1 MRQAVSWLPDLM
13 AGAIASLPARSAA
26 SQTKRVSQHAN
37 DRLVFLIAVTAQ
49 AKGAAMSKLLPDPPD
64 RAAARQAG
72 FDEALPA
79 QTGPTALNPSYDG
92 AGGNP
97 HAFGWLYHFVTA
109 LELAPVVAVHSMDRA
124 GIIRFWNHASEELYG
139 IRAADA
145 IGRAFRDVVFHPGR
159 QTEFEDV
166 IATIWRTGQAPQA
179 SDWLVQSTV
188 GRRHWVY
195 SCYYPVKHDHV
206 MEEIFC
212 MEVDITARKEAET
225 SLAQAAQ
232 VFQNARDAII
242 MMDVQYRVRA
252 VNGAFTSITGHA
264 PEQII
269 GHTLASLGWGV
280 DDGFYE
286 RIWAEL
292 EGTDHWEGELASARS
307 NGQRYPVRVTL
318 TAIRDA
324 HGDVS
329 SYMAMLSDISER
341 KRIEE
346 QVSHQAEH
354 DALTGL
360 PNRILFLDRLHQA
373 LATWRRQGSC
383 SAVMFLDLDKFK
395 AINDTYGHQAGD
407 VVLRE
412 VAARVCAC
420 VRQVDTISRLGGDE
434 FVVLLSDIKGADQA
448 AHVAVAITQAVALPI
463 DIGAQEVT
471 LSASVGIAL
480 CPDDGADVETLLHH
494 ADVAMYHAKQNGRGT
509 FRFFSPAMNAHMIE
523 RVELENRL
531 RQALDGKEF
540 MLQYQPEIEVATGRV
555 TSVEALLRWRHPQ
568 RGLLLPHEFLPVA
581 EDSGLIVPIGEW
593 VLRAACRRARAWRHA
608 GAAITV
614 AVNLSDVQLAHDGL
628 LPAIDAALESAGLPP
643 GALELEIAEDALI
656 RDEPAFRATALALR
670 ARGVQLNVDRFGTGL
685 SSLEALRRFPLTKL
699 KIDRS
704 YVGDVVHDP
713 VHAAMVPAI
722 IAVARSLQLR
732 VVGEGVETA
741 AQLDFLRQHGCD
753 DYQGFYASAAS
764 SRPNLAPHRL

>member
-1 MRQAVSWLPDLM
+1 MLDKLPP
-13 AGAIASLPARSAA
+13 AQGASAA
-26 SQTKRVSQHAN
+26 IN
-37 DRLVFLIAVTAQ
+37 
-49 AKGAAMSKLLPDPPD
+49 P
-64 RAAARQAG
+64 AG
-72 FDEALPA
+72 
-79 QTGPTALNPSYDG
+79 DG
-92 AGGNP
+92 AGRV
-97 HAFGWLYHFVTA
+97 AQVFGWLHHFVTA
-109 LELAPVVAVHSMDRA
+109 LELAPAVAVHSMDRS
-124 GIIRFWNHASEELYG
+124 GTIRFWNHASEELYG
-139 IRAADA
+139 IAATDA
-145 IGRAFRDVVFHPGR
+145 VGRAFRDMVLHLDR
-159 QTEFEDV
+159 QSEFEDV

-179 SDWLVQSTV
+179 GDWLVQSTA

-195 SCYYPVKHDHV
+195 SCHYPVMHDDLMHEV
-206 MEEIFC
+206 FC
-212 MEVDITARKEAET
+212 MEIDITVRKEAES

-242 MMDVQYRVRA
+242 MMDAQYRVLA
-252 VNGAFTSITGHA
+252 VNSAFTSITGHA

-269 GHTLASLGWGV
+269 GFPFASLGWGV

-307 NGQRYPVRVTL
+307 NGERYPVRVTL

-346 QVSHQAEH
+346 QVRHQAEH

-373 LATWRRQGSC
+373 LATWRRQGNRC
-383 SAVMFLDLDKFK
+383 AVMFLDLDKFK
-395 AINDTYGHQAGD
+395 AINDTHGHQAGD

-448 AHVAVAITQAVALPI
+448 AHVAVALPEAVARPI
-463 DIGAQEVT
+463 DVGGKEVT

-509 FRFFSPAMNAHMIE
+509 FRFFSPAMNAHVIA

-531 RQALDGKEF
+531 RQALDSKEF
-540 MLQYQPEIEVATGRV
+540 LLQYQPEIEVATGRV

-568 RGLLLPHEFLPVA
+568 RGLLLPHDFLPVA

-608 GAAITV
+608 GAAVTV

-628 LPAIDAALESAGLPP
+628 LPAIDAALENAGLPP
-643 GALELEIAEDALI
+643 EALELEIAEDALI
-656 RDEPAFRATALALR
+656 RGEPAFGATALALR
-670 ARGVQLNVDRFGTGL
+670 ARGVQLSVDRFGTGL
-685 SSLEALRRFPLTKL
+685 SSLEALRRFPLAKL

-704 YVGDVVHDP
+704 YVGDVGHDP

-741 AQLDFLRQHGCD
+741 EQLDFLRRHGCD

-764 SRPNLAPHRL
+764 TWPNLTPYRTW

>member
-1 MRQAVSWLPDLM
+1 V
-13 AGAIASLPARSAA
+13 
-26 SQTKRVSQHAN
+26 
-37 DRLVFLIAVTAQ
+37 
-49 AKGAAMSKLLPDPPD
+49 SKLLPDSPGHP
-64 RAAARQAG
+64 AADASGGSAQA
-72 FDEALPA
+72 FD
-79 QTGPTALNPSYDG
+79 
-92 AGGNP
+92 
-97 HAFGWLYHFVTA
+97 WLSHSVRA
-109 LELAPVVAVHSMDRA
+109 LELAPAVAMHSMDRA
-124 GIIRFWNHASEELYG
+124 GIIRFWNHASEELHG
-139 IRAADA
+139 IASGDA
-145 IGRAFRDVVFHPGR
+145 VGRAFRDLVCHLDR
-159 QTEFEDV
+159 QSEFEDV

-179 SDWLVQSTV
+179 SDWLVQSMT

-195 SCYYPVKHDHV
+195 SCHYPVKHDDV
-206 MEEIFC
+206 MYEVFC
-212 MEVDITARKEAET
+212 MEIDITARKEAET
-225 SLAQAAQ
+225 NLEQAAQ

-242 MMDVQYRVRA
+242 MMDTGYRVRA
-252 VNGAFTSITGHA
+252 VNGAFTAITGHA

-269 GHTLASLGWGV
+269 GQPLASLGCGV
-280 DDGFYE
+280 DDDFYQ
-286 RIWAEL
+286 RIWTGL
-292 EGTDHWEGELASARS
+292 EGADHWEGELASARS
-307 NGQRYPVRVTL
+307 NGERYPVRVAL

-329 SYMAMLSDISER
+329 GYMAMLSDISER

-346 QVSHQAEH
+346 QVRHQAEH

-360 PNRILFLDRLHQA
+360 PNRILLLDRLHQA
-373 LATWRRQGSC
+373 LATWRRQGSRC
-383 SAVMFLDLDKFK
+383 AVMFLDLDKFK
-395 AINDTYGHQAGD
+395 AINDTHGHQAGD
-407 VVLRE
+407 IVLRE
-412 VAARVCAC
+412 VALHVRAC

-434 FVVLLSDIKGADQA
+434 FVVLLADIKGADQA
-448 AHVAVAITQAVALPI
+448 ACVAVAVTQAVALPI
-463 DIGAQEVT
+463 DIGGQEVT
-471 LSASVGIAL
+471 LSASIGIAL
-480 CPDDGADVETLLHH
+480 CPDDGAEVDTLLHH
-494 ADVAMYHAKQNGRGT
+494 ADVAMYHAKQNGRGS
-509 FRFFSPAMNAHMIE
+509 FQFFSPAMNAHVIE

-531 RQALDGKEF
+531 RQALDGNEF

-593 VLRAACRRARAWRHA
+593 VLRAACRRARAWRHGGSTA
-608 GAAITV
+608 TV

-643 GALELEIAEDALI
+643 DALELEIAEDALS
-656 RDEPAFRATALALR
+656 RGEPAFRATALALR
-670 ARGVQLNVDRFGTGL
+670 ARGVRLSIDRFGTGL

-741 AQLDFLRQHGCD
+741 EQLDFLRRHGCD

-764 SRPNLAPHRL
+764 TRPNLNPRRARHMRP

>member
-1 MRQAVSWLPDLM
+1 
-13 AGAIASLPARSAA
+13 
-26 SQTKRVSQHAN
+26 
-37 DRLVFLIAVTAQ
+37 
-49 AKGAAMSKLLPDPPD
+49 MSKPLPDPPE

-72 FDEALPA
+72 FD
-79 QTGPTALNPSYDG
+79 G
-92 AGGNP
+92 AGASP
-97 HAFGWLYHFVTA
+97 QAFGWLYHFVTA
-109 LELAPVVAVHSMDRA
+109 LEAAPVVAVHSMDRA

-139 IRAADA
+139 IRAIDA
-145 IGRAFRDVVFHPGR
+145 VGRAFRDVVFHPGR
-159 QTEFEDV
+159 RTEFDDV
-166 IATIWRTGQAPQA
+166 IASIWRTGQAPQA
-179 SDWLVQSTV
+179 SDWLVQSPT

-195 SCYYPVKHDHV
+195 SCYYPVRHDHV

-242 MMDVQYRVRA
+242 MMDAQYRVRA

-292 EGTDHWEGELASARS
+292 DGTDHWEGELASARS

-346 QVSHQAEH
+346 QVRHQAEH

-373 LATWRRQGSC
+373 LATWRRQGNRC
-383 SAVMFLDLDKFK
+383 AVMFLDLDKFK

-412 VAARVCAC
+412 VATRVCAC

-448 AHVAVAITQAVALPI
+448 AHVAVAVTQAVAQPI
-463 DIGAQEVT
+463 DIGGQDVM

-494 ADVAMYHAKQNGRGT
+494 ADVAMYHAKQNGRGA
-509 FRFFSPAMNAHMIE
+509 FRFFDPAMNAHVIE

-608 GAAITV
+608 GATATV
-614 AVNLSDVQLAHDGL
+614 AVNLSDAQLAHDGL
-628 LPAIDAALESAGLPP
+628 LPAIDAALDNAGLPP
-643 GALELEIAEDALI
+643 EALELEIAEDALI
-656 RDEPAFRATALALR
+656 RGEPAFRATALALR

-704 YVGDVVHDP
+704 YVGDVAHDP

-741 AQLDFLRQHGCD
+741 EQLDFLRRHGCD

-764 SRPNLAPHRL
+764 TRPNLAPHRL

>member
-1 MRQAVSWLPDLM
+1 VSE
-13 AGAIASLPARSAA
+13 
-26 SQTKRVSQHAN
+26 
-37 DRLVFLIAVTAQ
+37 
-49 AKGAAMSKLLPDPPD
+49 LLPESPD
-64 RAAARQAG
+64 RPLARQEG
-72 FDEALPA
+72 LDEQARRDGHDGHAALD
-79 QTGPTALNPSYDG
+79 GHRLDGLDGVGRHSPTL
-92 AGGNP
+92 
-97 HAFGWLYHFVTA
+97 GWLYHFVTA
-109 LELAPVVAVHSMDRA
+109 LELAPAVAVHSMDRA

-139 IRAADA
+139 IRATDA
-145 IGRAFRDVVFHPGR
+145 VGRAFRDLVFHPGR
-159 QTEFEDV
+159 QAEFDDV

-179 SDWLVQSTV
+179 SDWLVQSPT

-195 SCYYPVKHDHV
+195 SCYYPVMHDDV

-212 MEVDITARKEAET
+212 MEVDITARKEVET
-225 SLAQAAQ
+225 TLAQAAL

-242 MMDVQYRVRA
+242 MMDAQYRVRA

-264 PEQII
+264 PGQII
-269 GHTLASLGWGV
+269 GHPFASLGWGV

-292 EGTDHWEGELASARS
+292 EGADYWEGELVSARS
-307 NGQRYPVRVTL
+307 NGERYPVRVAL

-346 QVSHQAEH
+346 QVRHQAEH

-360 PNRILFLDRLHQA
+360 PNRMLFLDRLHQA
-373 LATWRRQGSC
+373 LAIWRRQGSRC
-383 SAVMFLDLDKFK
+383 AVMFLDLDRFK
-395 AINDTYGHQAGD
+395 TINDTYGHQAGD

-412 VAARVCAC
+412 VAKRVCAC

-434 FVVLLSDIKGADQA
+434 FVGLLSDIKGADQA
-448 AHVAVAITQAVALPI
+448 AYVAVAVTQAVARPI
-463 DIGAQEVT
+463 DIGGQEVT

-494 ADVAMYHAKQNGRGT
+494 ADVAMYHAKQNGRGA

-531 RQALDGKEF
+531 HQALDSKEF

-593 VLRAACRRARAWRHA
+593 VLHAACRRARAWRHA
-608 GAAITV
+608 GSTATV
-614 AVNLSDVQLAHDGL
+614 AVNLSDAQLAHDGL

-643 GALELEIAEDALI
+643 DALELEIAEDALI
-656 RDEPAFRATALALR
+656 RGEPAFGATALALH
-670 ARGVQLNVDRFGTGL
+670 ARGVQLSVDRFGTGL

-741 AQLDFLRQHGCD
+741 EQLDFLRRHGCD

-764 SRPNLAPHRL
+764 TRPNLSPHRAWYMRP